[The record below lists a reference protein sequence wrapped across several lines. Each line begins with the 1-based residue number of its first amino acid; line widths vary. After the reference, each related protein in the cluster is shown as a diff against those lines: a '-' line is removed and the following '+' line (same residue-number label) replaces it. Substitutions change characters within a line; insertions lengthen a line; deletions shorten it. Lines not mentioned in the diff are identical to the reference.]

1 MIDRLLDASVRFRW
15 VVLAVTALVA
25 LYGAFQ
31 LARLPIDAVPD
42 ITNKQVQVNIS
53 AGQFSPVDMERLV
66 TFPVENSLAGIPGLD
81 YTRSISRNGFA
92 QVTAVF
98 DESADLYFARQQ
110 VAERLAQ
117 AAESLPDGVQPQMG
131 PVSTGLGEVLMW
143 SVDYESSASRQSPKI
158 SGRPGFQPDG
168 SYLTVDG
175 ELLTDET
182 ARLAYL
188 RTVQDWVIRPQLR
201 AVDGVAGIDSI
212 GGFEKQFVV
221 QPDPSKLAGYGV
233 SFSELADALER
244 ANLSV
249 GANFIQRGGEAFLV
263 RADARIRHIDEIGR
277 TVIANRGGLP
287 ITVADVAAVRL
298 GGELRTGA
306 ASYNGKEVVIGT
318 ALMLAGENSRIVAQA
333 VSERLGEITKSL
345 PPGVRL
351 TPLYNRSALVDATIA
366 TVEKNLVEGA
376 LLVIVALFWLLGNI
390 RAAVIAALVIPLSF
404 LMMAIGMNRYGV
416 SGNLMSLGALD
427 FGLIVDGSII
437 IIENCLRRL
446 AERQHHEGRLL
457 DLSERLHEVFE
468 AAKEMVR
475 PTLFGQA
482 IILLVFAPLLTFNG
496 VEGKMFT
503 PMAITVILALVA
515 AFILSLTFVPA
526 MVAVLIR
533 NRVSEEDV
541 SAIRWIKDRYRPRL
555 NHVLAAPKK
564 FALAGVGAFALAG
577 VLFMTLGQEFIPQL
591 DEGDLAMQAIR
602 IPSTSLDQSLTM
614 QRRVEGA
621 IASLPEV
628 SFIYSKTGTAEVA
641 TDPMPQN
648 ASDAFVI
655 LKPKEKW
662 PDGVNSKEDVVERIE
677 AKMKTLTGNGFEV
690 SQPIEMRFNE
700 LIAGVRG
707 DVAIKL
713 FGDDLEQL
721 EQLAGQVARAIGDVE
736 GTADLRVEQTGGFPT
751 LDVQF
756 DRDAISRYGLSAED
770 VADTVAAALGGRE
783 AGLVFEGD
791 RRFDI
796 VVRLDNATR
805 DSLDAI
811 GALPVM
817 LEGGSGPRASVPLR
831 EVARFTYSE
840 GVNQVSRENGQR
852 RIVVQANVRG
862 RDLGSYVEAAR
873 TAVNEKVKVPP
884 GVFITWGGQYENLQ
898 AASQRLMIVIPLVFA
913 LIFGILFLALRSL
926 SSALTVYSA
935 VPLGLAG
942 GVYGLFL
949 AGLPFSISAAVG
961 FIVLSGVTVLN
972 GLVVMS
978 GITQRLDRGV
988 PIDAAI
994 SEGMMER
1001 VRAVIITGVVPA
1013 IGFVPMAIATGRGA
1027 EVQKPLAIVVIA
1039 GLVVAT
1045 LLTLFVLPAIGKL
1058 LLHRKREDHVQGNYA
1073 HEDRFG
1079 REPEAAAANQGAL
1092 PNAT

>member
-15 VVLAVTALVA
+15 AVIALTVLIA

-31 LARLPIDAVPD
+31 LSRLPIDAVPD
-42 ITNKQVQVNIS
+42 ITNKQVQVNV
-53 AGQFSPVDMERLV
+53 AAPQFSPLDMERLV
-66 TFPVENSLAGIPGLD
+66 TFPMETALAGIPGLD
-81 YTRSISRNGFA
+81 YTRSISRNGFT

-98 DESADLYFARQQ
+98 EEDVDLYFARQQ

-117 AAESLPDGVQPQMG
+117 AGESLPEGVQPQMG

-143 SVDYESSASRQSPKI
+143 SVDYAPTATVKSPKI
-158 SGRPGFQPDG
+158 PGRPGFQPDG
-168 SYLTVDG
+168 SYLTPEG
-175 ELLTDET
+175 ERLTDET
-182 ARLAYL
+182 SRLAYL
-188 RTVQDWVIRPQLR
+188 RTIQDWVIRPQLR
-201 AVDGVAGIDSI
+201 TVEGLAGVDSI
-212 GGFEKQFVV
+212 GGYEKQFLV
-221 QPDPSKLAGYGV
+221 QPDPGRLAAYGV
-233 SFSELADALER
+233 SFTELAEALEE

-277 TVIANRGGLP
+277 TVIANRNGVP
-287 ITVADVAAVRL
+287 VTVANVATVQL

-306 ASYNGKEVVIGT
+306 ASLNGKEVIVGT
-318 ALMLAGENSRIVAQA
+318 ALMLAGENSRTVAQGVA
-333 VSERLGEITKSL
+333 ERLSEVAKAM

-351 TPLYNRSALVDATIA
+351 TPLYDRSALVDATIW

-376 LLVIVALFWLLGNI
+376 ILVIAALFWLLGNI
-390 RAAVIAALVIPLSF
+390 RAAIIAALVIPLSF

-446 AERQHHEGRLL
+446 AERQHRERRIL
-457 DLSERLHEVFE
+457 DLAERLHEVFE
-468 AAKEMVR
+468 ASKEMVR
-475 PTLFGQA
+475 PTIFGQA
-482 IILLVFAPLLTFNG
+482 IILLVFVPLLMFSG

-503 PMAITVILALVA
+503 PMAITVILALVG

-533 NRVSEEDV
+533 GKVSEEEV
-541 SAIRWIKDRYRPRL
+541 RAIRWVKHRYEPQL
-555 NHVLAAPKK
+555 AKIIAAPRKWVM
-564 FALAGVGAFALAG
+564 AGVGTFLFAGL
-577 VLFMTLGQEFIPQL
+577 LFTTLGQEFIPQL
-591 DEGDLAMQAIR
+591 NEGDASIQAIR
-602 IPSTSLDQSLTM
+602 IPSTSLDQSLDM
-614 QRRVEGA
+614 QKRVERA
-621 IASLPEV
+621 ISSLPEV
-628 SFIYSKTGTAEVA
+628 AYIYSKTGTAEVA

-648 ASDAFVI
+648 ISDAFII
-655 LKPKEKW
+655 LKPEDKW
-662 PDGVNSKEDVVERIE
+662 PDGIDSKDDIIERVE
-677 AKMKTLTGNGFEV
+677 AKMETLTGNAFEV

-713 FGDDLEQL
+713 FGDDLDQL
-721 EQLAGQVARAIGDVE
+721 GRVAAQVSSAINGID

-751 LDVQF
+751 LEVQF
-756 DRDAISRYGLSAED
+756 NRDAIARYGLTIEE
-770 VADTVAAALGGRE
+770 VANTVAAGLGGRE

-796 VVRLDNATR
+796 VVRLDNPTR

-811 GALPVM
+811 GDLPVM
-817 LEGGSGPRASVPLR
+817 LENDGAGPRSSVPLR
-831 EVARFTYSE
+831 EVASFQFTE
-840 GVNQVSRENGQR
+840 GINQVSRENGQR
-852 RIVVQANVRG
+852 RIVVQTNVRG

-873 TAVNEKVKVPP
+873 AAVDEQVKLPP
-884 GVFITWGGQYENLQ
+884 GVFIQWGGQYENLQ
-898 AASQRLMIVIPLVFA
+898 AASQRLFIVIPIVFA
-913 LIFGILFLALRSL
+913 LIFGILFMALRSA
-926 SSALTVYSA
+926 SSALAVYSA

-942 GVYGLFL
+942 GVFGLFL

-978 GITQRLDRGV
+978 SIRQH
-988 PIDAAI
+988 IDDGAAI
-994 SEGMMER
+994 DDAIANGMMDR

-1039 GLVVAT
+1039 GLIVAT
-1045 LLTLFVLPAIGKL
+1045 LLTLFVLPAISKL
-1058 LLHRKREDHVQGNYA
+1058 LLHRERKRHVEGEYA
-1073 HEDRFG
+1073 QEDRFG
-1079 REPEAAAANQGAL
+1079 REPIEAK
-1092 PNAT
+1092 

>member
-15 VVLAVTALVA
+15 AVLAITALVA
-25 LYGAFQ
+25 IYGAFQ
-31 LARLPIDAVPD
+31 LFRLPIDAVPD
-42 ITNKQVQVNIS
+42 ITNKQVQVNV
-53 AGQFSPVDMERLV
+53 AAPQFSPLDMERLV
-66 TFPVENSLAGIPGLD
+66 TFPVENSLAGIPGLN

-98 DESADLYFARQQ
+98 EEDVDLYFARQQ

-117 AAESLPDGVQPQMG
+117 AGEGLPDGIQPQMG

-143 SVDYESSASRQSPKI
+143 SVDYAPTATAKNPKI
-158 SGRPGFQPDG
+158 PGRPGFQPDG
-168 SYLTVDG
+168 SYLTPEG
-175 ELLTDET
+175 ERLTDDVS
-182 ARLAYL
+182 RLAYL
-188 RTVQDWVIRPQLR
+188 RTVQDWIIRPQIR
-201 AVDGVAGIDSI
+201 GVDGIAGVDSI
-212 GGFEKQFVV
+212 GGYEKQFVV
-221 QPDPSKLAGYGV
+221 QPNPGQLAAYGV
-233 SFSELADALER
+233 SFTELAEALEK

-277 TVIANRGGLP
+277 TVIANRNGVP
-287 ITVADVAAVRL
+287 VTVANVATVTL

-306 ASYNGKEVVIGT
+306 ASLDGKEVVIGT
-318 ALMLAGENSRIVAQA
+318 ALMLAGENSRIVAQGVA
-333 VSERLGEITKSL
+333 ERLDEVKKSL
-345 PPGVRL
+345 PPGVRM
-351 TPLYNRSALVDATIA
+351 TTLYDRSALVDATIS

-376 LLVIVALFWLLGNI
+376 LLVIVALFLLLGNI
-390 RAAVIAALVIPLSF
+390 RAAIIAALVIPLSF

-457 DLSERLHEVFE
+457 NLSERLHEVFE
-468 AAKEMVR
+468 ASKEMVR
-475 PTLFGQA
+475 PTIFGQA
-482 IILLVFAPLLTFNG
+482 IIFLVFAPLLMFSG

-503 PMAITVILALVA
+503 PMAITVILALA
-515 AFILSLTFVPA
+515 GAFILSLTFVPA

-533 NRVSEEDV
+533 GKVSEEDV
-541 SAIRWIKDRYRPRL
+541 RAIRWVKTRYEPL
-555 NHVLAAPKK
+555 LAKVIAAPRKWVM
-564 FALAGVGAFALAG
+564 AGVGAFVAAG
-577 VLFMTLGQEFIPQL
+577 LLFMTLGQEFIPQL

-602 IPSTSLDQSLTM
+602 IPSTSLDQSLEM
-614 QRRVEGA
+614 QKRVEAA
-621 IASLPEV
+621 ISKLPEV

-655 LKPKEKW
+655 LKPKDEW
-662 PDGVNSKEDVVERIE
+662 PSGVDSKEDIVERIE
-677 AKMKTLTGNGFEV
+677 EKMEGLVGNGFEV

-713 FGDDLEQL
+713 FGDNMEQL
-721 EQLAGQVARAIGDVE
+721 ETVASQVASAIGKVE
-736 GTADLRVEQTGGFPT
+736 GTADLRTEQTGGFPT
-751 LDVQF
+751 LEVQF
-756 DRDAISRYGLSAED
+756 NRDAIARYGLSTEE
-770 VADTVAAALGGRE
+770 VANTVAAGLGGRE

-796 VVRLDNATR
+796 VVRLDNVTR
-805 DSLDAI
+805 DNLDAI

-817 LEGGSGPRASVPLR
+817 LEASGSGPRASVPLR
-831 EVARFTYSE
+831 ELANFQFTE

-852 RIVVQANVRG
+852 RVVVQANVRG
-862 RDLGSYVEAAR
+862 RDLGSYVGAAR
-873 TAVNEKVKVPP
+873 SAVESQVKLPP
-884 GVFITWGGQYENLQ
+884 GVFIQWGGQYENLQ
-898 AASQRLMIVIPLVFA
+898 AASQRLTLVIPLVFA
-913 LIFGILFLALRSL
+913 LIFGILFVALRSVT
-926 SSALTVYSA
+926 SALAVYSA

-942 GVYGLFL
+942 GVFGLFL

-972 GLVVMS
+972 GLVVMTS
-978 GITQRLDRGV
+978 IRQHIEQGA
-988 PIDAAI
+988 PIGGAI
-994 SEGMMER
+994 KAGMMER

-1045 LLTLFVLPAIGKL
+1045 LLTLFVLPAISQM
-1058 LLHRKREDHVQGNYA
+1058 LLHRGRQRHVEGEYGDEDA
-1073 HEDRFG
+1073 FG
-1079 REPEAAAANQGAL
+1079 REPL
-1092 PNAT
+1092 PSK

>member
-1 MIDRLLDASVRFRW
+1 MIDRLLDAAVRFRW
-15 VVLAVTALVA
+15 AVLAITALVA
-25 LYGAFQ
+25 IYGALQ
-31 LARLPIDAVPD
+31 LFRLPIDAVPD
-42 ITNKQVQVNIS
+42 ITNKQVQVNV
-53 AGQFSPVDMERLV
+53 AAPQFSPLDMERLV
-66 TFPVENSLAGIPGLD
+66 TFPLENSLAGIPGLD

-98 DESADLYFARQQ
+98 EEDVDLYFARQQ

-117 AAESLPDGVQPQMG
+117 AGESLPDGIQPQMG

-143 SVDYESSASRQSPKI
+143 SVDYAPTATAKNPKI
-158 SGRPGFQPDG
+158 PGRPGFQPDG
-168 SYLTVDG
+168 SYLTPEG
-175 ELLTDET
+175 ERLTDDVS
-182 ARLAYL
+182 RLAYL
-188 RTVQDWVIRPQLR
+188 RTVQDWVIRPQIR
-201 AVDGVAGIDSI
+201 GVDGIAGVDSI
-212 GGFEKQFVV
+212 GGYEKQFVV
-221 QPDPSKLAGYGV
+221 QPNPGQLAAYGV
-233 SFSELADALER
+233 SFTDLAEALEK

-277 TVIANRGGLP
+277 TVIANRNGVP
-287 ITVADVAAVRL
+287 VTVANVATVTL

-306 ASYNGKEVVIGT
+306 ASLDGKEVVIGT
-318 ALMLAGENSRIVAQA
+318 ALMLAGENSRIVAQSVA
-333 VSERLGEITKSL
+333 ERLDEVKKSL
-345 PPGVRL
+345 PPGVRM
-351 TPLYNRSALVDATIA
+351 TTLYDRSALVDATIS

-376 LLVIVALFWLLGNI
+376 LLVIVALFLLLGNI
-390 RAAVIAALVIPLSF
+390 RAAIIAALVIPLSF

-457 DLSERLHEVFE
+457 NLSERLHEVFE
-468 AAKEMVR
+468 ASKEMVR
-475 PTLFGQA
+475 PTIYGQA
-482 IILLVFAPLLTFNG
+482 IIFLVFAPLLMFSG

-503 PMAITVILALVA
+503 PMAVTVILALA
-515 AFILSLTFVPA
+515 GAFILSLTFVPA

-533 NRVSEEDV
+533 GKVSEEDV
-541 SAIRWIKDRYRPRL
+541 RAIRWVKERYEPL
-555 NHVLAAPKK
+555 LDKVIAAPRKWVM
-564 FALAGVGAFALAG
+564 AGVGAFVAAG
-577 VLFMTLGQEFIPQL
+577 LLFMTLGQEFIPQL

-602 IPSTSLDQSLTM
+602 IPSTSLDQSLEM
-614 QRRVEGA
+614 QKRVEAA
-621 IASLPEV
+621 ISKLPEV

-655 LKPKEKW
+655 LKPKDEW
-662 PDGVNSKEDVVERIE
+662 PSGVDSKEDIVERIE
-677 AKMKTLTGNGFEV
+677 EKMEGLVGNGFEV

-713 FGDDLEQL
+713 FGDNMEQL
-721 EQLAGQVARAIGDVE
+721 ETVASQVASAIGKVE
-736 GTADLRVEQTGGFPT
+736 GTADLRTEQTGGFPT
-751 LDVQF
+751 LEVQF
-756 DRDAISRYGLSAED
+756 NRDAIARYGLSTEE
-770 VADTVAAALGGRE
+770 VANTVAAGLGGRE

-796 VVRLDNATR
+796 VVRLDNVTR
-805 DSLDAI
+805 DNLDAI

-817 LEGGSGPRASVPLR
+817 LEASGSGPRAAVPLR
-831 EVARFTYSE
+831 ELANFQFTE

-852 RIVVQANVRG
+852 RVVVQANVRG
-862 RDLGSYVEAAR
+862 RDLGSYVGAAR
-873 TAVNEKVKVPP
+873 SAVESQVKLPP
-884 GVFITWGGQYENLQ
+884 GVFIQWGGQYENLQ
-898 AASQRLMIVIPLVFA
+898 AASQRLTLVIPLVFA
-913 LIFGILFLALRSL
+913 LIFGILFVALRSVT
-926 SSALTVYSA
+926 SALAVYSA

-942 GVYGLFL
+942 GVFGLFL

-972 GLVVMS
+972 GLVVMTS
-978 GITQRLDRGV
+978 IRQHIEQGA
-988 PIDAAI
+988 PIGGAI
-994 SEGMMER
+994 KAGMMER

-1045 LLTLFVLPAIGKL
+1045 LLTLFVLPAISQM
-1058 LLHRKREDHVQGNYA
+1058 LLHRGRQRHVEGEYGDEDA
-1073 HEDRFG
+1073 FG
-1079 REPEAAAANQGAL
+1079 REPL
-1092 PNAT
+1092 PSK

>member
-15 VVLAVTALVA
+15 AVIALTALVA
-25 LYGAFQ
+25 IYGAFQ
-31 LARLPIDAVPD
+31 LFRLPIDAVPD
-42 ITNKQVQVNIS
+42 ITNKQVQVNVS
-53 AGQFSPVDMERLV
+53 APQFGPLDMERLV
-66 TFPVENSLAGIPGLD
+66 TFPMETALAGIPGLD

-98 DESADLYFARQQ
+98 DEDVDLYFARQQ
-110 VAERLAQ
+110 VSERLAQ
-117 AAESLPDGVQPQMG
+117 AGEALPDGVQPQMG

-143 SVDYESSASRQSPKI
+143 SVDYAPTATKESPKI
-158 SGRPGFQPDG
+158 PGRPGFQPDG
-168 SYLTVDG
+168 SYLTPEG
-175 ELLTDET
+175 ERLTDEVS
-182 ARLAYL
+182 RLAYL
-188 RTVQDWVIRPQLR
+188 RTIQDWVIRPQLR
-201 AVDGVAGIDSI
+201 TVEGLAGVDSI
-212 GGFEKQFVV
+212 GGYEKQFIV
-221 QPDPSKLAGYGV
+221 QPDPSRLAAYGV
-233 SFSELADALER
+233 SFTELAEALEK
-244 ANLSV
+244 ANISV

-277 TVIANRGGLP
+277 TVIAVRNGVP
-287 ITVADVAAVRL
+287 VTVANVATVQL

-306 ASYNGKEVVIGT
+306 ASMNGKEIIIGT
-318 ALMLAGENSRIVAQA
+318 ALMLAGENSRIVAQGVA
-333 VSERLGEITKSL
+333 ERLDEVKKSM

-351 TPLYNRSALVDATIA
+351 TALYDRSALVDATIS

-376 LLVIVALFWLLGNI
+376 ILVIAALFWLLGNI
-390 RAAVIAALVIPLSF
+390 RAAIIAALVIPLSF
-404 LMMAIGMNRYGV
+404 LMMAIGMNRYEV

-457 DLSERLHEVFE
+457 NLSERLHEVFE
-468 AAKEMVR
+468 ASKEMVK
-475 PTLFGQA
+475 PTIYGQA
-482 IILLVFAPLLTFNG
+482 IILLVFAPLLTFSG

-503 PMAITVILALVA
+503 PMAITVILALIS

-526 MVAVLIR
+526 LVAVLI
-533 NRVSEEDV
+533 NGKVSEEDV
-541 SAIRWIKDRYRPRL
+541 SAIRWIKRRYQPL
-555 NHVLAAPKK
+555 LAKVLAAPRKWVM
-564 FALAGVGAFALAG
+564 AGVGTFVFAGL
-577 VLFMTLGQEFIPQL
+577 LFMTLGQEFIPQL
-591 DEGDLAMQAIR
+591 NEGDASIQALR
-602 IPSTSLDQSLTM
+602 VPSTSLDQSLDM
-614 QRRVEGA
+614 QKRVEKA

-628 SFIYSKTGTAEVA
+628 AFIYSKTGTAEVA

-648 ASDAFVI
+648 ISDAFII
-655 LKPKEKW
+655 LKPADQW
-662 PDGVNSKEDVVERIE
+662 PAGVNSKDDIIERVE
-677 AKMKTLTGNGFEV
+677 AKMGTLVGNGFEV

-713 FGDDLEQL
+713 FGDDLDQL
-721 EQLAGQVARAIGDVE
+721 ETLAAQVASAVNGVE

-751 LDVQF
+751 LELQF
-756 DRDAISRYGLSAED
+756 NRDAIARYGLSIEE
-770 VADTVAAALGGRE
+770 VANTVAAGLGGRE
-783 AGLVFEGD
+783 VGLVFEGD

-796 VVRLDNATR
+796 VVRLDNVTR
-805 DSLDAI
+805 DNLDAI

-817 LEGGSGPRASVPLR
+817 LEANGSGPRASVPLR
-831 EVARFTYSE
+831 ELARFQFTE

-873 TAVNEKVKVPP
+873 AAVEEKVKLPP
-884 GVFITWGGQYENLQ
+884 GVFIQWGGQYENLQ
-898 AASQRLMIVIPLVFA
+898 AASQRLSIVIPVVFA
-913 LIFGILFLALRSL
+913 LIFGILFMALRSV
-926 SSALTVYSA
+926 SSALAVYSA

-942 GVYGLFL
+942 GVFGLFL

-972 GLVVMS
+972 GLVVMTS
-978 GITQRLDRGV
+978 IRQRIDTGA
-988 PIDAAI
+988 PIDDAI
-994 SEGMMER
+994 REGMMER

-1039 GLVVAT
+1039 GLIVAT
-1045 LLTLFVLPAIGKL
+1045 LLTLFVLPAISKM
-1058 LLHRKREDHVQGNYA
+1058 LLHRARRKHVEGDYAAEDK
-1073 HEDRFG
+1073 FG
-1079 REPEAAAANQGAL
+1079 REAL
-1092 PNAT
+1092 AK